1 MNTSNQSSRP
11 LLGLAGLCAPLLL
24 LAACSDA
31 SYGGSAEDAASSITN
46 GSASDGAA
54 SSGDPTAGD
63 EGGGDAGLGVGQ
75 GGSQDFGQFKEI
87 LERGE
92 IPGPN
97 TIDDVGFFNEHKLV
111 LPTPT
116 CPNDVC
122 IHGLFGQMGNM
133 ITGSDCI
140 TVLVGLNTA
149 IDITKLER
157 PPLNLS
163 LVIDTSGSMEG
174 EPIAYVRDGLMR
186 MLDGLEPGDRISLV
200 TFATSAKV
208 QVEAVTGDAPELIN
222 AIDAISAN
230 GGTNIYDGL
239 RTGFELVAE
248 HYLPGAQN
256 RVILLSDG
264 NATEG
269 ITNSAKIVSM
279 AAGFASQG
287 FGLNTIGVGAD
298 FDVTLMR
305 TLSEQ
310 ASGSFYFLEDPAA
323 VQEVFHEEVT
333 SFLVP
338 LAEEVSLDVDIG
350 DAYVLRGI
358 YGTKLFDFSNGAGS
372 IDIPN
377 LQLAHRTD
385 VDDHDNGGRRGG
397 GGAILLELLRKN
409 GASPTQAVGDLMLR
423 YRIPNTDTFVD
434 EKVAIKIPVA
444 PDQVDLENG
453 TFEDLSVEKGF
464 VMLNIYVGFQMAA
477 TRASQGDFNGAWKV
491 LDGLDTNVDAW
502 LAANP
507 DFDIEDDLNYV
518 RMFKANLIAVGAT
531 EPPPT
536 QPGEVPPPPPP
547 EPWPND

>member
-1 MNTSNQSSRP
+1 MKTSKRSTRP
-11 LLGLAGLCAPLLL
+11 LLGLGMLCAPLLM
-24 LAACSDA
+24 LAACS
-31 SYGGSAEDAASSITN
+31 GGDFSSSEDAGLGTATTAT
-46 GSASDGAA
+46 SASGGDAA
-54 SSGDPTAGD
+54 
-63 EGGGDAGLGVGQ
+63 EGGGGEGLGVGQ

-87 LERGE
+87 LDRGE

-97 TIDDVGFFNEHKLV
+97 TIDDVGFFNEHKLT
-111 LPTPT
+111 LPTPA

-122 IHGLFGQMGNM
+122 VHGLFGQMGNM

-149 IDITKLER
+149 IDIEKLKR

-186 MLDGLEPGDRISLV
+186 MLDGLEAGDHISLV
-200 TFATSAKV
+200 TFSTAANI

-222 AIDAISAN
+222 AIDAIAAS

-248 HYLPGAQN
+248 HYQEGAQN

-279 AAGFASQG
+279 AAGYSAQG

-298 FDVTLMR
+298 FDVELMR

-385 VDDHDNGGRRGG
+385 VDDHENGGRRGG
-397 GGAILLELLRKN
+397 GGAILLELLRKD
-409 GASPTQAVGDLMLR
+409 GAAQTQDVGDMMLR
-423 YRIPNTDTFVD
+423 YRVPKTDTFVE
-434 EKVAIKIPVA
+434 EKVAIQIPVA

-491 LDGLDTNVDAW
+491 LDSLDKNVDAW

-507 DFDIEDDLNYV
+507 DFDIDDDLKYI
-518 RMFKANLIAVGAT
+518 RRFKDNLIAVGAT

-536 QPGEVPPPPPP
+536 QPGELPPPPPP

>member
-1 MNTSNQSSRP
+1 MNLRFSSTHP
-11 LLGLAGLCAPLLL
+11 LLGLAALCAPLLSACADAGSL
-24 LAACSDA
+24 GGDKDEAAT
-31 SYGGSAEDAASSITN
+31 GASS
-46 GSASDGAA
+46 A
-54 SSGDPTAGD
+54 TAGG
-63 EGGGDAGLGVGQ
+63 EGGDGGEGLGVGQ
-75 GGSQDFGQFKEI
+75 GGAQDFGQFKQI
-87 LERGE
+87 LEAGE

-97 TIDDVGFFNEHKLV
+97 TIDDVGFFNEHKV
-111 LPTPT
+111 ELPTPQ
-116 CPNDVC
+116 CSNDVC

-140 TVLVGLNTA
+140 TVLVGMNTA
-149 IDITKLER
+149 IDVAKLER

-186 MLDGLEPGDRISLV
+186 MLDGLESGDHISLI
-200 TFATSAKV
+200 TFSTGAKV

-222 AIDAISAN
+222 AIDAINAN

-239 RTGFELVAE
+239 RTGFELVAAHAE
-248 HYLPGAQN
+248 DYAQN

-269 ITNSAKIVSM
+269 ITNDAKIVSM
-279 AAGFASQG
+279 AAGYAAQG
-287 FGLNTIGVGAD
+287 FGLTTIGVGAD
-298 FDVTLMR
+298 FDVELMR

-323 VQEVFHEEVT
+323 VKEVFHEEVT

-338 LAEEVSLDVDIG
+338 LAEDVSLDVDIG

-358 YGTKLFDFSNGAGS
+358 YGTKLYDFTLGSGS
-372 IDIPN
+372 IEIPN
-377 LQLAHRTD
+377 LQLAHRTA

-397 GGAILLELLRKN
+397 GGAILLELLRKQN
-409 GASPTQAVGDLMLR
+409 AKPTQAVGDLMLR
-423 YRIPNTDTFVD
+423 YRVPHTDSYVD

-453 TFEDLSVEKGF
+453 TFEDLSVEKSF
-464 VMLNIYVGFQMAA
+464 VMLNIFVGFQMAA
-477 TRASQGDFNGAWKV
+477 TRASQGDVTGAYHV
-491 LDGLDTNVDAW
+491 LDSLDANVDAW

-507 DFDIEDDLNYV
+507 DFDIEDDLKYI
-518 RMFKANLIAVGAT
+518 RMFKTNLLAVGAT

-536 QPGEVPPPPPP
+536 QPGEVPPPPP

>member
-1 MNTSNQSSRP
+1 MNTSKRSIRP
-11 LLGLAGLCAPLLL
+11 LPGLGMLCAPLLM
-24 LAACSDA
+24 LAACGDA
-31 SYGGSAEDAASSITN
+31 GFGREDAAAGDS
-46 GSASDGAA
+46 GGAA
-54 SSGDPTAGD
+54 TTQTTAGA
-63 EGGGDAGLGVGQ
+63 EGGEDGGAEEGLGVGQ

-111 LPTPT
+111 LPKPA

-122 IHGLFGQMGNM
+122 VHGLFGQMGNM

-149 IDITKLER
+149 IDVAKLER

-163 LVIDTSGSMEG
+163 LVIDTSGSMQG

-186 MLDGLEPGDRISLV
+186 MLDGLEPSDRISLI
-200 TFATSAKV
+200 TFSTTAQV
-208 QVEAVTGDAPELIN
+208 QVEAIGGDAPELIN

-248 HYLPGAQN
+248 HYQDYAQN

-264 NATEG
+264 LATEG
-269 ITNSAKIVSM
+269 ITNNAKIVSM
-279 AAGFASQG
+279 AAGYAAQG

-298 FDVTLMR
+298 FDVELMR

-409 GASPTQAVGDLMLR
+409 GAAQTQDVGDLMLR
-423 YRIPNTDTFVD
+423 YRVPKTETFVE
-434 EKVAIKIPVA
+434 EKVAIQIPVA
-444 PDQVDLENG
+444 PEQVDLENG

-491 LDGLDTNVDAW
+491 LDSLDKNVDGW
-502 LAANP
+502 LATNP
-507 DFDIEDDLNYV
+507 DFDIEDDLNYI
-518 RMFKANLIAVGAT
+518 RLFKANLIAVGAT

-536 QPGEVPPPPPP
+536 QPGEAPPPPP

>member
-1 MNTSNQSSRP
+1 MKTSKRSTRP
-11 LLGLAGLCAPLLL
+11 LLGLGMLCAPLLM
-24 LAACSDA
+24 LAACS
-31 SYGGSAEDAASSITN
+31 GGDFSSSEDAGLGTATTAT
-46 GSASDGAA
+46 SASGGDAA
-54 SSGDPTAGD
+54 
-63 EGGGDAGLGVGQ
+63 EGGGGEGLGVGQ

-87 LERGE
+87 LDRGE

-97 TIDDVGFFNEHKLV
+97 TIDDVGFFNEHKLT
-111 LPTPT
+111 LPTPA

-122 IHGLFGQMGNM
+122 VHGLFGQMGNM

-149 IDITKLER
+149 IDIEKLKR

-174 EPIAYVRDGLMR
+174 EPIAYVRDGLIR
-186 MLDGLEPGDRISLV
+186 MLDGLEAGDHISLV
-200 TFATSAKV
+200 TFSTAANI

-222 AIDAISAN
+222 AIDAIAAS

-248 HYLPGAQN
+248 HYQEGAQN

-279 AAGFASQG
+279 AAGYSAQG

-298 FDVTLMR
+298 FDVELMR

-385 VDDHDNGGRRGG
+385 VDDHENGGRRGG
-397 GGAILLELLRKN
+397 GGAILLELLRKD
-409 GASPTQAVGDLMLR
+409 GAAQTQDVGDMMLR
-423 YRIPNTDTFVD
+423 YRVPKTDTFVE
-434 EKVAIKIPVA
+434 EKVAIQIPVA

-491 LDGLDTNVDAW
+491 LDSLDKNVDAW

-507 DFDIEDDLNYV
+507 DFDIDDDLKYI
-518 RMFKANLIAVGAT
+518 RRFKDNLIAVGAT

-536 QPGEVPPPPPP
+536 QPGELPPPPPP

>member
-1 MNTSNQSSRP
+1 MNLRYSSPYP
-11 LLGLAGLCAPLLL
+11 LLGLAALCAPLLSACADAGSL
-24 LAACSDA
+24 GGDKDEAAT
-31 SYGGSAEDAASSITN
+31 GASS
-46 GSASDGAA
+46 A
-54 SSGDPTAGD
+54 TAGG
-63 EGGGDAGLGVGQ
+63 EGGDGGEGLGVGQ
-75 GGSQDFGQFKEI
+75 GGAQDFGQFKQI
-87 LERGE
+87 LEAGE

-97 TIDDVGFFNEHKLV
+97 TIDDVGFFNEHKV
-111 LPTPT
+111 ELPTPQ
-116 CPNDVC
+116 CSNDVC

-140 TVLVGLNTA
+140 TVLVGMNTA
-149 IDITKLER
+149 IDVAKLER

-186 MLDGLEPGDRISLV
+186 MLDGLESGDHISLI
-200 TFATSAKV
+200 TFSTGAKV

-222 AIDAISAN
+222 AIDAINAN

-239 RTGFELVAE
+239 RTGFELVAAHAE
-248 HYLPGAQN
+248 DYAQN

-269 ITNSAKIVSM
+269 ITNDAKIVSM
-279 AAGFASQG
+279 AAGYAAQG
-287 FGLNTIGVGAD
+287 FGLTTIGVGAE
-298 FDVTLMR
+298 FDVELMR

-323 VQEVFHEEVT
+323 VKEVFHEEVT

-338 LAEEVSLDVDIG
+338 LAEDVSLDVDIG

-358 YGTKLFDFSNGAGS
+358 YGTKLYDFTLGSGS
-372 IDIPN
+372 IEIPN
-377 LQLAHRTD
+377 LQLAHRTA

-397 GGAILLELLRKN
+397 GGAILLELLRKQN
-409 GASPTQAVGDLMLR
+409 AKPTQAVGDLMLR
-423 YRIPNTDTFVD
+423 YRVPHTDSYVD

-453 TFEDLSVEKGF
+453 TFEDMSVEKSF
-464 VMLNIYVGFQMAA
+464 VMLNIFVGFQMAA
-477 TRASQGDFNGAWKV
+477 TRASQGDVTGAYHV
-491 LDGLDTNVDAW
+491 LDSLDANVDAW

-507 DFDIEDDLNYV
+507 DFDIEDDLKYI
-518 RMFKANLIAVGAT
+518 RMFKTNLLAVGAT

-536 QPGEVPPPPPP
+536 QPGEVPPPPP